1 MKLPEKM
8 AECSGT
14 HCLVLSENEKCVFL
28 LKKQKSFMANPV
40 CKERVVLTQRSFVS
54 PHFLILLRLH
64 GIMGLVLDRLWLE
77 ICITSNQIPKKAV
90 QTSSSHFCHR
100 EQGGHRL

>member
-40 CKERVVLTQRSFVS
+40 CKERVVLTQRSICFPTFPYS
-54 PHFLILLRLH
+54 
-64 GIMGLVLDRLWLE
+64 LE
-77 ICITSNQIPKKAV
+77 ITWDYGVSSGQAMVRNMHHFKPNTKKGCANL
-90 QTSSSHFCHR
+90 QFS
-100 EQGGHRL
+100 LLP